1 MKIFEEIK
9 QLNQNFKLTDK
20 SQKRSDEV
28 IKKFQNK
35 GITLNGNINYEMRD
49 VINVQPPFD
58 VGSKTDYSVN
68 HLNNDVAKILEKVIY
83 LPDNINNVKVPFISP
98 DSAQWCSEMGY
109 LTDQQH
115 QITSAKLKGHR
126 LSTRVI
132 LSNEL
137 LNTDSDLLQQKIME
151 AIINSVYEK
160 LLSTIFSDEAE
171 TNNNPKGLFNGV
183 EVVNIET
190 IDDLIN
196 LQYEMDKLCSDNTFL
211 VSAGAKKAIN
221 KLSATYP
228 HIKDDK
234 LLNSDC
240 ICTNLVK
247 DGFICYLPLRYL
259 AVADWNTLSVS
270 VNPIT
275 KAVDNDTEIFVD
287 CYFDYDL
294 TKQGLIKVGKFAN

>member
-1 MKIFEEIK
+1 MKLFDDIK
-9 QLNQNFKLTDK
+9 HLKKTHLVSK
-20 SQKRSDEV
+20 EAGKRSEDLR
-28 IKKFQNK
+28 NK
-35 GITLNGNINYEMRD
+35 YNNKNLFLNGILNYETRKIID
-49 VINVQPPFD
+49 TLPPFD
-58 VGSKTDYSVN
+58 VGSKTNYSVN

-83 LPDNINNVKVPFISP
+83 LPENIYNVNVPFISP
-98 DSAQWCSEMGY
+98 DAAKWCQETGY
-109 LTDQQH
+109 IPDQQH

-126 LSTRVI
+126 LSTRVVI
-132 LSNEL
+132 SNEL
-137 LNTDSDLLQQKIME
+137 LNANSDLLEQKFME
-151 AIINSVYEK
+151 ALINSVYEK
-160 LLSTIFSDEAE
+160 LISTIFSDDDE

-228 HIKDDK
+228 LIKDDK

-259 AVADWNTLSVS
+259 AVADWNALSIS

-275 KAVDNDTEIFVD
+275 KATEHETEIFVD
-287 CYFDYDL
+287 CYFDYDM
-294 TKQGLIKVGKFAN
+294 TNQGLIKVGKFAN